1 MEASQTIPPIRSG
14 PLRSLLLLQG
24 APIAWER
31 LCGPGFGVE
40 ITAPGSTDAV
50 LTVFGT
56 TEQEASQ
63 RAREVLS
70 ALARARS
77 RS

>member
-1 MEASQTIPPIRSG
+1 MDAPAVPQIKDG
-14 PLRSLLLLQG
+14 PLRSLLLFQG
-24 APIAWER
+24 PAIPWER
-31 LCGPGFGVE
+31 MCGSGFGVE
-40 ITAPGSTDAV
+40 ITAPGSSEAV
-50 LTVFGT
+50 IVVFGT

-63 RAREVLS
+63 RAREVLG